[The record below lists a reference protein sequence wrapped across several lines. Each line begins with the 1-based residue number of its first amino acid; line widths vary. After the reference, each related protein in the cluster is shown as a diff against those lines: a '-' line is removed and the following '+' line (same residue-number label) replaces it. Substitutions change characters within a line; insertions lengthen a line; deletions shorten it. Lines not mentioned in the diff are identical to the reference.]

1 MKPVQTIP
9 FRRIV
14 PFPGLTGKT
23 KPKAPSARDPMKA
36 IGGTPPDES
45 AIEAL
50 GMALS
55 VNACVHKLPERV
67 VRDIRDAFEIVHR
80 VLSDPGKGA
89 GHAG

>member
-14 PFPGLTGKT
+14 PFPGLSGKT
-23 KPKAPSARDPMKA
+23 KPKAPTARDRMEA

-45 AIEAL
+45 AAFAM

-55 VNACVHKLPERV
+55 VNACVHNLPERV
-67 VRDIRDAFEIVHR
+67 VRDI
-80 VLSDPGKGA
+80 
-89 GHAG
+89 